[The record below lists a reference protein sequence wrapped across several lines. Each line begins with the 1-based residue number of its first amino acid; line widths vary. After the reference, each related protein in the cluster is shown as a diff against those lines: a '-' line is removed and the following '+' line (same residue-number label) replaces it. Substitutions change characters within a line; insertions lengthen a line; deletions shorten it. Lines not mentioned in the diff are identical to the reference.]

1 MVPTKQVKSETQA
14 LDTFVR
20 DLKLKLNQTIVDYI
34 FLLDFYKAIPPEA
47 SRKTSV
53 AATYWSFGRIAVI
66 AIFILGL
73 ILRIMTAN
81 KIVTIN
87 DVVLYENKMPLQIR
101 KIGGMVENSIA
112 IIFVSSMF
120 LFAFR
125 PRILHKIIDI
135 CHLSFQ
141 DALTEIKA
149 KINNLLFEIY
159 FRRSP
164 ISIVQNDEN
173 NPRLILK
180 VIDAKWHEE
189 FKENNALNSSNYSEI
204 NGIRKT
210 HYFNHPDFNR
220 FTRVDI
226 YDHYSSQLLTLEI
239 VLKEVI
245 TNFISHSALN
255 KEILST
261 LEKIVDKIIDDI
273 ENYYRSS
280 ELNFG
285 NFQDPISYQHEL
297 VATRFSCRDTHNRQH
312 ELPSNLT
319 SDLRTVEGLAHFSI
333 FKHWKSNLN
342 CKIADTK
349 IDFTQVD
356 LLFNATKRTSTIA
369 MGDLLGMP
377 KEEIE
382 LYCQENFRV
391 A

>member
-1 MVPTKQVKSETQA
+1 MVPTKQIKSETQA

-20 DLKLKLNQTIVDYI
+20 DLEVKLNQTIVDYI

-47 SRKTSV
+47 SLKKSV
-53 AATYWSFGRIAVI
+53 AATYWSFGHIAVI
-66 AIFILGL
+66 TIFILGL
-73 ILRIMTAN
+73 ILRIMAAN
-81 KIVTIN
+81 KI
-87 DVVLYENKMPLQIR
+87 PLQMR
-101 KIGGMVENSIA
+101 KIGSMVENSIA

-120 LFAFR
+120 LFVFR
-125 PRILHKIIDI
+125 PRILDKIIDI

-149 KINNLLFEIY
+149 QINNLLFEIY
-159 FRRSP
+159 FRSSS

-180 VIDAKWHEE
+180 AIDAQWCEE
-189 FKENNALNSSNYSEI
+189 FKENSALNSLNYLEI
-204 NGIRKT
+204 NEIKKT

-226 YDHYSSQLLTLEI
+226 YKHYSSQLLTLEI
-239 VLKEVI
+239 VLEEVI
-245 TNFISHSALN
+245 KNFMSHSALN

-261 LEKIVDKIIDDI
+261 LDKIIEDI
-273 ENYYRSS
+273 ENYAQIS
-280 ELNFG
+280 ELNFN
-285 NFQDPISYQHEL
+285 NFQDPVSWHHEL

-333 FKHWKSNLN
+333 FNHWKSALN
-342 CKIADTK
+342 CKTADTK

-356 LLFNATKRTSTIA
+356 LLFNATKRISAIA

-382 LYCQENFRV
+382 LYSQLAGSSV
-391 A
+391 I